1 MDYREFRS
9 ILTSFADKPAHVDVE
24 RGRLI
29 VEIRDDIIEAKLRL
43 RGGELRV
50 EEDGVEHPAS
60 GWIIN
65 RVARM
70 PILADRILTQI
81 ADEPHFIEPAGSLLD
96 RMEKSPDEQ
105 EIPLE
110 AVEPKILELLDQ
122 RPAGTTTG
130 LYVTSDAGE
139 GKTTLIH
146 HLARHQACRYKRK
159 ETDWLLVPIALGG
172 RPFLRFD
179 DVIIG
184 TLVSRLRFPFL
195 YYEAFVRLVRMGVLV
210 PALDGFEEMFVEGQ
224 AGDAV
229 SSLGNLMRMLDS
241 QGTVLIAAR
250 SAYFEYQSLQVQAP
264 LFDSIQGRQADFAR
278 VSLSR
283 WDRIRFV
290 EYAAKHHVDGGSLF
304 DQVAARYG
312 DSHPLLTRAVL
323 VKRLIQ
329 SAADSADRTALIGSL
344 DGDRNRY
351 FERFVKTIIEREAR
365 EKWIDRSGEPAR
377 PLLSILQHHELLA
390 DIALEMWVSETAAL
404 KSDVFDY
411 VVDLYAEHRM
421 MEPHVTRQIS
431 RRIRQHALIVAT
443 DYDSFRFD
451 HEEFYHYFLG
461 EAIARMVARADTGG
475 VRHAFRVARLPGFVP
490 DVAARGARRES
501 GGRPTLIDTLNE
513 VCAIELRDSFIKDN
527 AGDLAI
533 RLIDAGDLGAN
544 AIEHMSFS
552 VDSLKSR
559 EIHDASFRDCYFRR
573 TDLASSTIRDC
584 SFERCRFEQ
593 IDLSDVTRI
602 HGASLRDCEV
612 FSVVRPSEETA
623 IFAPES
629 IDGTLR
635 EAGFQIPNRHRD
647 AGIEPAVVPIETD
660 ELLELTIRMC
670 RAFFRS
676 TGVTENMF
684 RQRLGSKANTFF
696 DQVLPLLRDHG
707 VVNEVDYKGA
717 GRQMRYRLGVSLD
730 DVQRAIESADGSF
743 EKFLEG
749 IPA

>member
-1 MDYREFRS
+1 MDYHEFRS

-24 RGRLI
+24 RGRLM
-29 VEIRDDIIEAKLRL
+29 VEIRDEIIEATLRL

-50 EEDGVEHPAS
+50 EEDGVEHSAS

-96 RMEKSPDEQ
+96 RMEKTPEEQ
-105 EIPLE
+105 EILLE
-110 AVEPKILELLDQ
+110 TVEPRILELLDQ

-195 YYEAFVRLVRMGVLV
+195 YYEAFVWLVRMGVLV

-250 SAYFEYQSLQVQAP
+250 NAYFEYKRLQVQAP
-264 LFDSIQGRQADFAR
+264 LFDSIQGKQADFLR
-278 VSLSR
+278 IRLSG
-283 WDRIRFV
+283 WDRDRFI
-290 EYAAKHHVDGGSLF
+290 EYAAKHHVEGGSLF

-312 DSHPLLTRAVL
+312 DSHPLLTRPVL
-323 VKRLIQ
+323 ANRLIQ
-329 SAADSADRTALIGSL
+329 SAAESADHTALIGAL
-344 DGDRNRY
+344 DGDRNRD

-390 DIALEMWVSETAAL
+390 DIALEMWISETAVL

-421 MEPHVTRQIS
+421 MEPHVTRQVS

-461 EAIARMVARADTGG
+461 EAVARMVARADTGG
-475 VRHAFRVARLPGFVP
+475 VRHAFRVARLPGFVLG
-490 DVAARGARRES
+490 VAARGALRES
-501 GGRPTLIDTLNE
+501 GGRPFMDTLNV

-533 RLIDAGDLGAN
+533 RLIDAGDLGAV
-544 AIEHMSFS
+544 AIDRMSFS

-559 EIHDASFRDCYFRR
+559 DIHDATFRDCYFGR

-593 IDLSDVTRI
+593 IDVSDMTRI

-612 FSVVRPSEETA
+612 FSVVRASEETA

-635 EAGFQIPNRHRD
+635 EAGFKIPNRHRD
-647 AGIEPAVVPIETD
+647 AGIAPAVVPIETD

-676 TGVTENMF
+676 TGVNEYTF
-684 RQRLGSKANTFF
+684 RQRLGSKANIFF

-717 GRQMRYRLGVSLD
+717 GRQMRYRLGISLN

>member
-1 MDYREFRS
+1 MDYHEFRS

-29 VEIRDDIIEAKLRL
+29 VEIRDEIIEATLRL

-65 RVARM
+65 RVARL

-81 ADEPHFIEPAGSLLD
+81 ADEPHFIDPAGSLLD

-105 EIPLE
+105 EITLE
-110 AVEPKILELLDQ
+110 AVEPRILELLDQ
-122 RPAGTTTG
+122 RPAGTSTG

-229 SSLGNLMRMLDS
+229 SSLGNLMRLLDS

-250 SAYFEYQSLQVQAP
+250 NAYFEYKRLQVQAP
-264 LFDSIQGRQADFAR
+264 LFDSIQGKQADFLR
-278 VSLSR
+278 IRLSG
-283 WDRIRFV
+283 WDRDRFI
-290 EYAAKHHVDGGSLF
+290 EYAAKHHVEGRSLF
-304 DQVAARYG
+304 DQVAARYD
-312 DSHPLLTRAVL
+312 DSHPLLTRPVL

-329 SAADSADRTALIGSL
+329 SAAESADHTALIRAL

-365 EKWIDRSGEPAR
+365 EKWIDRSGDPAR
-377 PLLSILQHHELLA
+377 PLLSIVQHHELLA
-390 DIALEMWVSETAAL
+390 DIALEMWISETAVL

-411 VVDLYAEHRM
+411 VVDLYAEHRT
-421 MEPHVTRQIS
+421 MEPHVTRQVS

-443 DYDSFRFD
+443 DYDAFRFD

-461 EAIARMVARADTGG
+461 EAVARMVARADTGG
-475 VRHAFRVARLPGFVP
+475 VRHAFRVARLPGFVLG
-490 DVAARGARRES
+490 VAARGALRES
-501 GGRPTLIDTLNE
+501 GGRRFMDTLNV

-533 RLIDAGDLGAN
+533 RLIDAGDLGAV
-544 AIEHMSFS
+544 AIDHMSFS

-559 EIHDASFRDCYFRR
+559 DIHDATFRDCYFGR

-593 IDLSDVTRI
+593 IDVSDVTRI

-612 FSVVRPSEETA
+612 FSVVRASEETA

-635 EAGFQIPNRHRD
+635 EAGFKIPNRHRD
-647 AGIEPAVVPIETD
+647 AGIAPAVVPIETD
-660 ELLELTIRMC
+660 DLLELTIRMC

-676 TGVTENMF
+676 TGVNEYTF

-696 DQVLPLLRDHG
+696 DQVLPSLKAHG

-717 GRQMRYRLGVSLD
+717 GRQMRYRLGISLD

-749 IPA
+749 IPS

>member
-1 MDYREFRS
+1 MNHHEFRS
-9 ILTSFADKPAHVDVE
+9 ILTSFADKPAHVDVD

-29 VEIRDDIIEAKLRL
+29 VEIRDEIIEAKLRL

-50 EEDGVEHPAS
+50 EEDGMEHPAP

-65 RVARM
+65 RVARL

-81 ADEPHFIEPAGSLLD
+81 ADEPYFVEPAGTMLD
-96 RMEKSPDEQ
+96 RLEKSPDEQ
-105 EIPLE
+105 EKPLE
-110 AVEPKILELLDQ
+110 TVEPKILELLDQ
-122 RPAGTTTG
+122 RPAGTSTG
-130 LYVTSDAGE
+130 LYITSDAGE

-146 HLARHQACRYKRK
+146 HLARHQASRYKRK

-250 SAYFEYQSLQVQAP
+250 SAYFEYKSLQVQAP
-264 LFDSIQGRQADFAR
+264 LFDSIQGKQADFLR
-278 VSLSR
+278 IKLSR
-283 WDRIRFV
+283 WDQDRFV
-290 EYAAKHHVDGGSLF
+290 KYAAKHHVDGESLF
-304 DQVAARYG
+304 RQVAARY
-312 DSHPLLTRAVL
+312 DDSSHPLLTRPVL

-329 SAADSADRTALIGSL
+329 GAVDSADHTALIGAL
-344 DGDRNRY
+344 DGDENRY
-351 FERFVKTIIEREAR
+351 FERFVKSIIEREAR
-365 EKWIDRSGEPAR
+365 EKWIDRSGDPAR

-390 DIALEMWVSETAAL
+390 DIALEMWVSETAVL

-411 VVDLYAEHRM
+411 LADLYAEHRM
-421 MEPHVTRQIS
+421 MEPHVTRQVR

-443 DYDSFRFD
+443 DDDSFRFD

-461 EAIARMVARADTGG
+461 EAIALMVARADTGG
-475 VRHAFRVARLPGFVP
+475 VRHAFRVARLPSFVI
-490 DVAARGARRES
+490 DAARGALRES
-501 GGRPTLIDTLNE
+501 SGRPTFMDTLND

-533 RLIDAGDLGAN
+533 RLIDDGDLGAV
-544 AIEHMSFS
+544 AIDHMSFS
-552 VDSLKSR
+552 VDSLRSR
-559 EIHDASFRDCYFRR
+559 ELHDATFRDCYFRR
-573 TDLASSTIRDC
+573 TDLARSTIRDC

-593 IDLSDVTRI
+593 IDVSDVTQV
-602 HGASLRDCEV
+602 HNASLRDCEV
-612 FSVVRPSEETA
+612 FSVVRSSEETA

-629 IDGTLR
+629 IVGTLR
-635 EAGFQIPNRHRD
+635 EVGFQIPDRHRIVR
-647 AGIEPAVVPIETD
+647 IEPEVPIETD
-660 ELLELTIRMC
+660 ELLELTVRMC

-676 TGVTENMF
+676 TGVNEYTF

-696 DQVLPLLRDHG
+696 DRVLPPLIAHG
-707 VVNEVDYKGA
+707 VVNEIEYKGA
-717 GRQMRYRLGVSLD
+717 GRQGRYRLRISLD
-730 DVQRAIESADGSF
+730 DVQRAIEHADGNF